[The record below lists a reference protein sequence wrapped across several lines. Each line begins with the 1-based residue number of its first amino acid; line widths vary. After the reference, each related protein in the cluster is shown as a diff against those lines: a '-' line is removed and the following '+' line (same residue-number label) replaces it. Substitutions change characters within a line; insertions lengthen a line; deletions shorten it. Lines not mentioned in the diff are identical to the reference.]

1 MQIPKRRYDKVY
13 ERPDINITDA
23 RFEELKN
30 KLDKLKNVSRFKA
43 MAEVARLAEMGD
55 FSENHAYQMA
65 KGRLRGINAKILE
78 IEDYLNN
85 AVIIKVDKAD
95 GLIRLGSTVTLETEG
110 QQKIYQILGGT
121 EADPQAGIISQQSP
135 LGQALLGKHIGDKIE
150 VRLPKKTVVYHII
163 KIS

>member
-85 AVIIKVDKAD
+85 AAIIKVNKAD
-95 GLIRLGSTVTLETEG
+95 GLIRLGSTVMLETDD

-121 EADPQAGIISQQSP
+121 ETDPQAGIISQQSP
-135 LGQALLGKHIGDKIE
+135 LGQALLGKHIGDRVE
-150 VRLPKKTVVYHII
+150 VRLPKKTVVYHIV

>member
-85 AVIIKVDKAD
+85 VVIIKVDKAD
-95 GLIRLGSTVTLETEG
+95 GLVKLGSTVTLETGG

-121 EADPQAGIISQQSP
+121 ETDPVAGIISQQSP
-135 LGQALLGKHIGDKIE
+135 LGQALLGKHIGDRIE
-150 VRLPKKTVVYHII
+150 VCLPKRTVVYHIVD
-163 KIS
+163 IS